1 MPYDRPDKNRPSAP
15 WPSAWQTAL
24 PPQLQDPERLDIAS
38 QMSHFPVEPSADGPS
53 GEKQGSLHRRRKDVQ
68 SMGSSRLTDQVYS
81 EIVEHITAKSMKVG
95 DRLPSEVK
103 LAEMLSVSRTI
114 IREALVRLAA
124 DGITESRRGA
134 GSYVKNRPSDH
145 LVAYAK
151 TGNLS
156 ATLGTYEVRFV
167 LEAEA
172 ARLAAIRRTSQDMT
186 DIEDALKKLRAVL
199 LADVSAHTEDMELHR
214 RIVLATANPAFLAAF
229 ESLSDNVN
237 STMRA
242 GVDISR
248 ARSHEVID
256 TMIREHEAIV
266 SAIRAQDSD
275 SAALAMRWHLSQ
287 GRKRLMP

>member
-1 MPYDRPDKNRPSAP
+1 
-15 WPSAWQTAL
+15 
-24 PPQLQDPERLDIAS
+24 
-38 QMSHFPVEPSADGPS
+38 
-53 GEKQGSLHRRRKDVQ
+53 
-68 SMGSSRLTDQVYS
+68 MGIERLTDQAYGG
-81 EIVEHITAKSMKVG
+81 IVEYITAQGMKVG

-103 LAEMLSVSRTI
+103 LGEMFSVSRTI

-124 DGITESRRGA
+124 DGITEPRRGA

-145 LVAYAK
+145 LIAYAK
-151 TGNLS
+151 TGSLS

-172 ARLAAIRRTSQDMT
+172 ARLAAVRRSTQNMI

-199 LADVSAHTEDMELHR
+199 TEGVPAHVEDMELHR

-229 ESLSDNVN
+229 EALSDDVD

-248 ARSHEVID
+248 ARSPDVID
-256 TMIREHEAIV
+256 AMMNEHETIV
-266 SAIRAQDSD
+266 AAIRAQDAD